1 MAQLTPMMQQYM
13 KIKEEY
19 SDCILLF
26 RLGDF
31 YEMFFD
37 DAQTVSEE
45 LDLVLTGRD
54 CGLEERAPMCGVP
67 YHAVDSYVNRLLQN
81 NHKVAICDQL
91 EDPAKA
97 HGMVKRGVTR
107 VITPGTVTEPAML
120 SETENSYILS
130 IAHENDPHTTGI
142 CYADVSTGEFIA
154 YEFKGND
161 ASLQGEIA
169 RIAPKE
175 MIFSQ
180 NQETWIQSVLKDP
193 RLKNIYLNS
202 YFDWAYEREAAQKAL
217 EDHFKTKGLNAYG
230 ISDQPSAIRAA
241 GALMNYLVET
251 QKNSLAH
258 INTIKVPAIDDTLV
272 IDSTAARNLEITQ
285 TIMDGSKKGSLL
297 WLLDKTK
304 TSLGARLLKRILLR
318 PLRDMGQINARLDA
332 VGELKENLSFMQDVQ
347 EELSGIY
354 DLERLLARISYAS
367 LNARDCNS
375 LRHSLSRLPRIRN
388 LLTRTDI
395 PLLQNLYNDIDPLS
409 DIHELLSSS
418 ISEDPPSG
426 LRDGN
431 IIKEGYNE
439 EADRLRKASREGKQ
453 WLLQLEAKE
462 KELTG
467 IKNLKIGYNKVF
479 GYFLEVTKSYQN
491 LVPYRYIRKQTLAN
505 CERYI
510 TEELKEMEETI
521 LNAEEKLCHLEYGIF
536 LEIRTHLE
544 KSVPRIQ
551 KTAHA
556 VAMLDVLQ
564 SLGSVA
570 YEFGYNRPQ
579 ILKNGKIYL
588 KDGRHPVIEKIMKQN
603 FVPNDVTLD
612 MKENNLLLITG
623 PNMAGKSTYM
633 RQVGLI
639 AIMAHI
645 GSFVPASIARISLLD
660 RIFTRV
666 GASDDLASGQST
678 FMVEM
683 NELANI
689 LNNATENSLIILDEI
704 GRGTST
710 IDGLSIA
717 WATVEYLLSHIRAK
731 TLFATHFHE
740 LIELENQ
747 YPGIKNYSIAV
758 REFGHEIIFLHKI
771 IKGGTDKSFGVE
783 VARLAGLPKEL
794 TSNAKKMLLRL
805 NKNEPSILENHNA
818 ESNKDVA
825 LPESHQSILKR
836 IKKTDINALTPLEA
850 LNMLSLFSEELR
862 NE

>member
-1 MAQLTPMMQQYM
+1 
-13 KIKEEY
+13 
-19 SDCILLF
+19 
-26 RLGDF
+26 
-31 YEMFFD
+31 
-37 DAQTVSEE
+37 
-45 LDLVLTGRD
+45 
-54 CGLEERAPMCGVP
+54 
-67 YHAVDSYVNRLLQN
+67 
-81 NHKVAICDQL
+81 
-91 EDPAKA
+91 
-97 HGMVKRGVTR
+97 
-107 VITPGTVTEPAML
+107 
-120 SETENSYILS
+120 
-130 IAHENDPHTTGI
+130 
-142 CYADVSTGEFIA
+142 
-154 YEFKGND
+154 
-161 ASLQGEIA
+161 
-169 RIAPKE
+169 
-175 MIFSQ
+175 
-180 NQETWIQSVLKDP
+180 
-193 RLKNIYLNS
+193 
-202 YFDWAYEREAAQKAL
+202 
-217 EDHFKTKGLNAYG
+217 
-230 ISDQPSAIRAA
+230 
-241 GALMNYLVET
+241 
-251 QKNSLAH
+251 
-258 INTIKVPAIDDTLV
+258 
-272 IDSTAARNLEITQ
+272 
-285 TIMDGSKKGSLL
+285 
-297 WLLDKTK
+297 
-304 TSLGARLLKRILLR
+304 
-318 PLRDMGQINARLDA
+318 
-332 VGELKENLSFMQDVQ
+332 
-347 EELSGIY
+347 
-354 DLERLLARISYAS
+354 
-367 LNARDCNS
+367 
-375 LRHSLSRLPRIRN
+375 
-388 LLTRTDI
+388 
-395 PLLQNLYNDIDPLS
+395 
-409 DIHELLSSS
+409 
-418 ISEDPPSG
+418 
-426 LRDGN
+426 
-431 IIKEGYNE
+431 
-439 EADRLRKASREGKQ
+439 
-453 WLLQLEAKE
+453 
-462 KELTG
+462 
-467 IKNLKIGYNKVF
+467 
-479 GYFLEVTKSYQN
+479 
-491 LVPYRYIRKQTLAN
+491 
-505 CERYI
+505 
-510 TEELKEMEETI
+510 MEETI

-825 LPESHQSILKR
+825 FPESHQSILKR

>member
-91 EDPAKA
+91 EDPAQA

-825 LPESHQSILKR
+825 FPESHQSILKR

>member
-91 EDPAKA
+91 EDPAQA